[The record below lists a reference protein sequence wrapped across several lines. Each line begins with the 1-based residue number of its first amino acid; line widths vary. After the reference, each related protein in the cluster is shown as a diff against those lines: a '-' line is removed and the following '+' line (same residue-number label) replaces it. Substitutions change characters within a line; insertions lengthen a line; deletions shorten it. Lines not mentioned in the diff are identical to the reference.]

1 MQIFDT
7 KADYDQMDEG
17 EKRKYL
23 ELVQQTKMN
32 VKIAV
37 EQTLAHPDIRTGV
50 LILRE
55 NISSLISELMMYVA
69 GNDVVGFSMNPG
81 TDLRHTLIGLSKGLS
96 AIEFIFTKGNW
107 FNEDETTGR
116 IEGMRPYTPL
126 EQDQIARELL
136 QKRLIQLKS

>member
-1 MQIFDT
+1 MQIIDT
-7 KADYDQMDEG
+7 QAQYDAMDAW
-17 EKRKYL
+17 EKSRYL
-23 ELVQQTKMN
+23 ELVERTKMS
-32 VKIAV
+32 VMAAV
-37 EQTLAHPDIRTGV
+37 AQTLAHPDIRTGV

-55 NISSLISELMMYVA
+55 SISSLISELMMYVA

-96 AIEFIFTKGNW
+96 AIEFIFSKGSW
-107 FNEDETTGR
+107 FNVDETSGR
-116 IEGMRPYTPL
+116 AEGMRSYTSL